1 MVEPLVVPRSA
12 HSISRRAID
21 PDALKVLYRLRKFK
35 HTAYL
40 VGGSVRDLLVD
51 RHPKDFDIG
60 TSAHPHE
67 IKQLFKNCWI
77 IGRRFRLA
85 HIKFGSKT
93 IEVATF
99 RRQQTA
105 DDIPPEGTERKSV
118 QSEVKAPP
126 LESGTKKRPVIR
138 DNNFGSAEEDAFRRD
153 FTMNGLFY
161 DVATFSVI
169 DYVGGLT
176 DLRNRLIRSIGDPN
190 ERFIEDPVRMIRAVS
205 FAARLNFRLDLPI
218 RKAIE
223 QHKQEI
229 IKASPARM
237 TEELYKILR
246 SGVSTAT
253 YKLLLK
259 LGLLECIAP
268 EIAHGASR
276 KIWKSLQALDK
287 FRNRFTSCPASL
299 TNAILLGSFLNPVK
313 QIDLRPQRQRD
324 DPEARISIGQL
335 PVAKKDVERLR
346 QLLLLQPRLLKGEL
360 PSRVQKRLMHRSAF
374 QEALS
379 WMMIHTRDQEAL
391 DRWETLVAKHGIPT
405 KKIVQR
411 RRKRPRNKNMEL
423 LGEH

>member
-1 MVEPLVVPRSA
+1 
-12 HSISRRAID
+12 
-21 PDALKVLYRLRKFK
+21 
-35 HTAYL
+35 

-67 IKQLFKNCWI
+67 IKKIFKNCWI

-85 HIKFGSKT
+85 HIKFGPKT

-99 RRQQTA
+99 RRQQTS
-105 DDIPPEGTERKSV
+105 DDIPHAETERRNIPIA
-118 QSEVKAPP
+118 VKAVS
-126 LESGTKKRPVIR
+126 LESETKKRPVIR

-153 FTMNGLFY
+153 FTVNGLFY
-161 DVATFSVI
+161 DVATLSVI

-190 ERFIEDPVRMIRAVS
+190 ERFIEDPVRMVRAIS
-205 FAARLNFRLDLPI
+205 FAARLDFRLDLPI

-223 QHKQEI
+223 RHKQEI
-229 IKASPARM
+229 TKASPARM

-253 YKLLLK
+253 YKLMLK

-268 EIAHGASR
+268 ELANGVS
-276 KIWKSLQALDK
+276 KQMWKSLQALDK
-287 FRNRFTSCPASL
+287 FRNRFRSCPSSL
-299 TNAILLGSFLNPVK
+299 TNAILLGSLLNPVK
-313 QIDLRPQRQRD
+313 QIDLRPKKQRD
-324 DPEARISIGQL
+324 EREAGVSIGQL

-346 QLLLLQPRLLKGEL
+346 QLLLLQPRLLKSEL

-379 WMMIHTRDQEAL
+379 WMTIHTKAKDAL

-405 KKIVQR
+405 KKKIVRR
-411 RRKRPRNKNMEL
+411 RRKRPRNKILEITS
-423 LGEH
+423 

>member
-1 MVEPLVVPRSA
+1 M
-12 HSISRRAID
+12 
-21 PDALKVLYRLRKFK
+21 
-35 HTAYL
+35 
-40 VGGSVRDLLVD
+40 RDLLVD

-67 IKQLFKNCWI
+67 IKKIFKNCWI

-85 HIKFGSKT
+85 HIKFGPKT

-99 RRQQTA
+99 RRQQTS
-105 DDIPPEGTERKSV
+105 DDIPHAETERRNIPIA
-118 QSEVKAPP
+118 VKAVS
-126 LESGTKKRPVIR
+126 LESETKKRPVIR

-153 FTMNGLFY
+153 FTVNGLFY
-161 DVATFSVI
+161 DVATLSVI

-190 ERFIEDPVRMIRAVS
+190 ERFIEDPVRMVRAIS
-205 FAARLNFRLDLPI
+205 FAARLDFRLDLPI

-223 QHKQEI
+223 RHKQEI
-229 IKASPARM
+229 TKASPARM

-253 YKLLLK
+253 YKLMLK

-268 EIAHGASR
+268 ELANGVS
-276 KIWKSLQALDK
+276 KQMWKSLQALDK
-287 FRNRFTSCPASL
+287 FRNRFRSCPSSL
-299 TNAILLGSFLNPVK
+299 TNAILLGSLLNPVK
-313 QIDLRPQRQRD
+313 QIDLRPKKQRD
-324 DPEARISIGQL
+324 EREAGVSIGQL

-346 QLLLLQPRLLKGEL
+346 QLLLLQPRLLKSEL

-379 WMMIHTRDQEAL
+379 WMTIHTKAKDAL

-405 KKIVQR
+405 KKRLFGDVENVREI
-411 RRKRPRNKNMEL
+411 KFLKL
-423 LGEH
+423 LVEH

>member
-1 MVEPLVVPRSA
+1 M
-12 HSISRRAID
+12 
-21 PDALKVLYRLRKFK
+21 
-35 HTAYL
+35 
-40 VGGSVRDLLVD
+40 RDLLVD

-67 IKQLFKNCWI
+67 IKKIFKNCWI

-85 HIKFGSKT
+85 HIKFGPKT

-99 RRQQTA
+99 RRQQTS
-105 DDIPPEGTERKSV
+105 DDIPHAETERRNIPIA
-118 QSEVKAPP
+118 VKAVS
-126 LESGTKKRPVIR
+126 LESETKKRPVIR

-153 FTMNGLFY
+153 FTVNGLFY
-161 DVATFSVI
+161 DVATLSVI

-190 ERFIEDPVRMIRAVS
+190 ERFIEDPVRMVRAIS
-205 FAARLNFRLDLPI
+205 FAARLDFRLDLPI

-223 QHKQEI
+223 RHKQEI
-229 IKASPARM
+229 TKASPARM

-253 YKLLLK
+253 YKLMLK

-268 EIAHGASR
+268 ELANGVS
-276 KIWKSLQALDK
+276 KQMWKSLQALDK
-287 FRNRFTSCPASL
+287 FRNRFRSCPSSL
-299 TNAILLGSFLNPVK
+299 TNAILLGSLLNPVK
-313 QIDLRPQRQRD
+313 QIDLRPKKQRD
-324 DPEARISIGQL
+324 EREAGVSIGQL

-346 QLLLLQPRLLKGEL
+346 QLLLLQPRLLKSEL

-379 WMMIHTRDQEAL
+379 WMTIHTKAKDAL

-405 KKIVQR
+405 KKKIVRR
-411 RRKRPRNKNMEL
+411 RRKRPRNKILEITS
-423 LGEH
+423 